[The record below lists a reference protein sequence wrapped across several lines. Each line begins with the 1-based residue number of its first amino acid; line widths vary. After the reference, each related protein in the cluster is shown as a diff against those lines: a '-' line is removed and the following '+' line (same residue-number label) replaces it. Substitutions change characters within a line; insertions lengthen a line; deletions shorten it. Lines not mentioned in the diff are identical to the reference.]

1 MLISLLIQAGK
12 SLASSALES
21 ETLAADVKEAVSE
34 DLQKIQPDV
43 VADTIKRITPLALGF
58 LYQLLI
64 IVIIIVLG
72 RKLISLF
79 AKMLKTSLDRL
90 NMEEGAR
97 KFIVSLV
104 KALLYLIIVFII
116 AERLGISSNSLA
128 AVIGSAGIA
137 VGLAL
142 QGSLSNLA
150 GGIIILFMR
159 PFKVGDYISG
169 TGVEGSVSMIGII
182 YTTLITADNRKIT
195 VPNGSLSNAVVT
207 NATAFDKRR
216 LDINIGISYD
226 SDINIAKECLK
237 DVYDRDERICK
248 EPEAIIF
255 IEAFDASCIT
265 LGTRAWC
272 KTSEY
277 FEVKCNIFE
286 HIKAEFD
293 KKGIEISYNKLYV
306 KLG

>member
-34 DLQKIQPDV
+34 DLQKIQP

-150 GGIIILFMR
+150 GGILILFMR

-169 TGVEGSVSMIGII
+169 IGVEGRYYI
-182 YTTLITADNRKIT
+182 YN
-195 VPNGSLSNAVVT
+195 
-207 NATAFDKRR
+207 
-216 LDINIGISYD
+216 
-226 SDINIAKECLK
+226 
-237 DVYDRDERICK
+237 
-248 EPEAIIF
+248 
-255 IEAFDASCIT
+255 
-265 LGTRAWC
+265 
-272 KTSEY
+272 
-277 FEVKCNIFE
+277 
-286 HIKAEFD
+286 
-293 KKGIEISYNKLYV
+293 SYNC
-306 KLG
+306 